1 MGFND
6 QTFDENSEIK
16 LSVLVSN
23 HNQTG
28 KWYKDGILIEP
39 NKLTKIEVNTKND
52 RFGFKP
58 KHKNFEYLFY

>member
-23 HNQTG
+23 YNQTG
-28 KWYKDGILIEP
+28 KWYKDGILVEP
-39 NKLTKIEVNTKND
+39 NELTKIEVNTKNV
-52 RFGFKP
+52 RFGINLT
-58 KHKNFEYLFY
+58 H